1 MTLLHRNPTLA
12 FAAVLGVFSL
22 TPRLPGQ
29 AAPTGSLV
37 RDRIYSEVGGQ
48 TLQLDLAL
56 PSEPPAGGRFP
67 AVLYFHGGGWQSGRR
82 QEVHEQIQLLASKG
96 FVGIAV
102 SYRLAPDHKWPA
114 QIHDAKT
121 AVRFVRT
128 HAAEFNIDPDRIAAA
143 GESAGGH
150 LALMLGLTGPDDDLE
165 GPGEWSDVSSRVQ
178 SVVSYSALVDFTKLK
193 FNRPPEELT
202 PEETRRLAASD
213 AHHQTQHGKTTA
225 EVLADWTGTADP
237 ADPIWKDISPV
248 QYVSRGDAPVLIIQG
263 DGDPVVPVEQGRL
276 LNRMLTAAAVRHDL
290 LIIEGAGSSLT
301 QAQATRAA
309 TRMVEFLRLTLPAP
323 R

>member
-1 MTLLHRNPTLA
+1 MHAFFR
-12 FAAVLGVFSL
+12 FAATALIGVSCAIA
-22 TPRLPGQ
+22 TVPGQ
-29 AAPTGSLV
+29 EASSIQWIK
-37 RDRIYSEVGGQ
+37 DRTFSETTGQ

-82 QEVHEQIQLLASKG
+82 QEVHEQIQLLATKG

-165 GPGEWSDVSSRVQ
+165 GAGEWSDVSSRVQ

-202 PEETRRLAASD
+202 PEETRRQAASD

-225 EVLADWTGTADP
+225 EVLAEWTGTADP
-237 ADPIWKDISPV
+237 ADPIWKDVSPV

-301 QAQATRAA
+301 QAQATRAT